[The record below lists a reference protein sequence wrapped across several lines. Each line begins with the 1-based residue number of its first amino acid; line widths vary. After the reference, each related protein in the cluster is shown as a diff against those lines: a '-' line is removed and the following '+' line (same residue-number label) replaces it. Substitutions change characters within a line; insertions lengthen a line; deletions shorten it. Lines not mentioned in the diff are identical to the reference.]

1 MSQISNSWEDGRR
14 LCEYCHQ
21 YLAESAYYRHLNDK
35 FGSICPGK
43 SLDTFKPL
51 EESTEEVLSS
61 SEENVSIATES
72 SFDFE
77 SSEEQFVRSESVEG
91 DIGTAQNANCG
102 LGCVPAGE
110 DESIVSD
117 SNSDFSFQ
125 SDLDEEIWEDSDD
138 DAISGT
144 ELLHGNPD
152 HPGKN
157 VIFGISFFLN
167 FLQLTYHISERA
179 MSALLL
185 FIRLLVTYMAN
196 LAQGNVIVKFI
207 SENIP
212 KSMCT
217 IRKIINLNQDITEY
231 VVCPKCHRLYDL
243 SECILVVNG
252 KEESKLCDFIKFP
265 LHPHTL
271 QRSKCNTIL
280 MKNVIVGGKKKLVPR
295 KSFFYHSVISS
306 LQRLL
311 AKKVFTKL
319 SSLEKS

>member
-21 YLAESAYYRHLNDK
+21 YLAASAYYRHLNDK

-43 SLDTFKPL
+43 SLDTSEPL

-91 DIGTAQNANCG
+91 DIDTAQNANCG

-144 ELLHGNPD
+144 ELLHANPD

-196 LAQGNVIVKFI
+196 LAQGNVILKFI
-207 SENIP
+207 SENIL
-212 KSMCT
+212 KSVCT
-217 IRKIINLNQDITEY
+217 FRKIINLNQDITEY
-231 VVCPKCHRLYDL
+231 VVCPKCH
-243 SECILVVNG
+243 
-252 KEESKLCDFIKFP
+252 
-265 LHPHTL
+265 
-271 QRSKCNTIL
+271 
-280 MKNVIVGGKKKLVPR
+280 
-295 KSFFYHSVISS
+295 
-306 LQRLL
+306 
-311 AKKVFTKL
+311 
-319 SSLEKS
+319 